1 MLGVGLVCAWLAPA
15 MRMRAAAGGSF
26 PGDIAA
32 TIGLLVLFA
41 FAWRA
46 TRGRGINP

>member
-1 MLGVGLVCAWLAPA
+1 
-15 MRMRAAAGGSF
+15 MRAAAGGSSS
-26 PGDIAA
+26 GDMAA
-32 TIGLLVLFA
+32 AIGLLVFFA